1 MVEEQFRKALAY
13 IKDTSNPPLDT
24 NNEQKLDF
32 YALFKQATDGPP
44 KGSPP
49 SRFKVVERAKFN
61 AWKAKE
67 KLTKEQAMQEYVD
80 LLTKLAPQ
88 WREKAKL

>member
-1 MVEEQFRKALAY
+1 MEAEFRKALAY

-24 NNEQKLDF
+24 SNQQKLDF
-32 YALFKQATDGPP
+32 YALFKQATDGAP

-49 SRFKVVERAKFN
+49 SRVKVVERAKFM
-61 AWKAKE
+61 AWKAKA
-67 KLTKEQAMQEYVD
+67 KLSKEDAMKEYVE

-88 WREKAKL
+88 WRERAKL